1 MSETTYVPVE
11 VKNEPPIH
19 PSLPNRPA
27 FNMAPPPLALAQTQ
41 APAQVPASG
50 TNPPQIN
57 LTTNHDVVANRRALR
72 LANMSAAEL
81 LKTEL
86 ATRAA
91 QKQSRSGMGRGLS
104 RPQSSFG
111 PLRPDE
117 TVVVPRVKPTETD
130 VLVEPPPLPPPS
142 AGPMT
147 GYSDY
152 ANMDVL
158 PGLGGPLAT
167 GWGTPM
173 DNERG
178 IGAPSVLEPPSIGS
192 VGENQPHSDAG
203 SKSDSG
209 GGVVSPAPPDLV
221 PATGLEDAPKE
232 ESADADADADAEGDA
247 DEDDS
252 MDTNVSANGAEV
264 DPNAAVAS
272 MADVMNTLTSAEES
286 LRPHGVKRKLEEAE
300 AEEEGS
306 GVDEEDDEG
315 PPDVI
320 GAVVPRK
327 VHPDGTVE
335 QEDTVR

>member
-1 MSETTYVPVE
+1 MRMSETTYVPVE
-11 VKNEPPIH
+11 VRNEPPIH

-27 FNMAPPPLALAQTQ
+27 FNM
-41 APAQVPASG
+41 VPASTPAPAPAPTPASG
-50 TNPPQIN
+50 ANSPQIN

-91 QKQSRSGMGRGLS
+91 QKQSRSGMGRGPRS
-104 RPQSSFG
+104 QSSFG
-111 PLRPDE
+111 PLKPDE
-117 TVVVPRVKPTETD
+117 AVVVPHVKPAETD
-130 VLVEPPPLPPPS
+130 VPVEPPPLQPPS
-142 AGPMT
+142 VGPMT

-167 GWGTPM
+167 GWGTPT
-173 DNERG
+173 DNGRG

-192 VGENQPHSDAG
+192 AGESQPRSDAG
-203 SKSDSG
+203 SKSDSA
-209 GGVVSPAPPDLV
+209 GGVVSPPPPDLV

-232 ESADADADADAEGDA
+232 EDADADADAEGDA

-264 DPNAAVAS
+264 DPNTAVDS
-272 MADVMNTLTSAEES
+272 TADTMNTSTSAEES
-286 LRPHGVKRKLEEAE
+286 LNPHGVKRKLEEVE
-300 AEEEGS
+300 GEEEGS
-306 GVDEEDDEG
+306 GADEEDDEG